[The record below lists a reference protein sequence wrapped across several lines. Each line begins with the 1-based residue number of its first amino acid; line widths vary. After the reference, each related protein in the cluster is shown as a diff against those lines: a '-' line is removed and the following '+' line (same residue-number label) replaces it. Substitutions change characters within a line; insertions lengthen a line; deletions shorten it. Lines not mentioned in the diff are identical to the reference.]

1 MDPTYATSSIRNG
14 NNEVYL
20 IKLQMVVKMTA
31 LLSASQTV
39 SI

>member
-20 IKLQMVVKMTA
+20 IKSTNGGQDDRFTKCELNC
-31 LLSASQTV
+31 
-39 SI
+39 

>member
-1 MDPTYATSSIRNG
+1 VDPNYTTSLIRIG